1 MTKKLVVGASLGL
14 GFALLTSAC
23 LAGIIA
29 IMEHQII
36 LNKSTAELVFLCSF
50 LSLFMLGLL
59 AACVAA
65 AVTLWEDQR

>member
-1 MTKKLVVGASLGL
+1 MTKKLVGVSLGL
-14 GFALLTSAC
+14 GFALLVSAC

-29 IMEHQII
+29 IMEHQIT

-50 LSLFMLGLL
+50 MLLFMLGLL

-65 AVTLWEDQR
+65 AVTLWEDQQ